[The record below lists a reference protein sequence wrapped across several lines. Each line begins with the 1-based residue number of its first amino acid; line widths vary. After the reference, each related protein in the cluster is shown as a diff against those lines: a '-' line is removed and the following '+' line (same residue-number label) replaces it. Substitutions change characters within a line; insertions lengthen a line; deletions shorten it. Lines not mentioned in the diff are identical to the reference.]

1 MGMGMCISHRQQQ
14 ELPKIVKPCEGPTN
28 SNRLRCLTA
37 LQRLNNVQKARIDDV
52 LRVEVQQLLTVIL
65 ALFRCHH
72 LGRSLGAEAK
82 ATDSALRKCAGR
94 RLSRSKSASSLDRND
109 AQPGRSRKFLESL
122 HRQDEAGRSMNE
134 AETKVVRPV
143 SRASAVQAKPCGQ
156 ASNLTSR

>member
-1 MGMGMCISHRQQQ
+1 MR
-14 ELPKIVKPCEGPTN
+14 LP
-28 SNRLRCLTA
+28 TA
-37 LQRLNNVQKARIDDV
+37 LRHLSNVEKARIDDV
-52 LRVEVQQLLTVIL
+52 LRVKVQQLLTALL

-82 ATDSALRKCAGR
+82 ATDSALSKCAGR
-94 RLSRSKSASSLDRND
+94 RLSRAKSASSLDRND
-109 AQPGRSRKFLESL
+109 AQPGRSWKFLESL

-143 SRASAVQAKPCGQ
+143 SRASAVQAKPSGQ